1 MGLCTFFFYKG
12 QYGLSV
18 ETLVLT
24 QITKEKTMKKK
35 YLIPESQV
43 VALNTT
49 APILV
54 ESFTPNGEKTI
65 TESTDFLAPTF
76 SGDDSGEEW

>member
-1 MGLCTFFFYKG
+1 
-12 QYGLSV
+12 
-18 ETLVLT
+18 
-24 QITKEKTMKKK
+24 MKKK